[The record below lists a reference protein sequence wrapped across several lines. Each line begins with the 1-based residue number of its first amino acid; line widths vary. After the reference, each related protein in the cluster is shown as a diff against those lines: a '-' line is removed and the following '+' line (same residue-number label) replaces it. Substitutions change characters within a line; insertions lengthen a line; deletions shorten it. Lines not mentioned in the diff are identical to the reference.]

1 MGRVRNVMLTKLT
14 GELLLI
20 RMLMMMEGQQ
30 KRYLQYDRQQQDCRD
45 RAYMLQFPHR
55 GTKIQRKL
63 IIRPCLSVDLINEGL
78 YLEQPFDE
86 REVRDSE
93 CLVYK
98 ALKVSLN
105 G

>member
-1 MGRVRNVMLTKLT
+1 MGRVRYVMLTKLT

-30 KRYLQYDRQQQDCRD
+30 KRYLQHDRQQQDCRD

-63 IIRPCLSVDLINEGL
+63 IILPCLSVKPIYEGL
-78 YLEQPFDE
+78 DLEQPFKE
-86 REVRDSE
+86 
-93 CLVYK
+93 
-98 ALKVSLN
+98 
-105 G
+105 

>member
-1 MGRVRNVMLTKLT
+1 MLTKLT
-14 GELLLI
+14 GEFLRI
-20 RMLMMMEGQQ
+20 WMLVMMEGQQ
-30 KRYLQYDRQQQDCRD
+30 KRYLQHDRQQQDCRD

-63 IIRPCLSVDLINEGL
+63 IIRPCLSVELINEGL

-98 ALKVSLN
+98 AENQADSLVLFCAL
-105 G
+105 

>member
-1 MGRVRNVMLTKLT
+1 
-14 GELLLI
+14 
-20 RMLMMMEGQQ
+20 MMMEGQQ
-30 KRYLQYDRQQQDCRD
+30 KRYLQHDRQQQDCRD
-45 RAYMLQFPHR
+45 RAYMLQFPHCD
-55 GTKIQRKL
+55 TKIQRKL
-63 IIRPCLSVDLINEGL
+63 IILPCLSVELIHEGL

-93 CLVYK
+93 RLVYN

>member
-1 MGRVRNVMLTKLT
+1 MGRVRYVMLTKLT

-20 RMLMMMEGQQ
+20 WMLMMMEGQQ
-30 KRYLQYDRQQQDCRD
+30 KRYLQHDRQQQDCRD

-63 IIRPCLSVDLINEGL
+63 IIRPCLSVKPIDEGL

-93 CLVYK
+93 CLVY
-98 ALKVSLN
+98 
-105 G
+105 